1 MPASARRTVLRS
13 VASHLAATPAAEK
26 SVESPVLAKLGAVE
40 RYKYVTGKEPLIQ
53 GLWPAF
59 ITPLT
64 ADGEVDVAAVK
75 PLCDYLIDECGVHG
89 LYACGG
95 TGEMRSLDP
104 EARKTMCAATCEAVA
119 GRVPVVVCVGET
131 VDTAEAV
138 DLASHAKS
146 VGADGLSSTVPVWAV
161 GDPNLLELTVD
172 LYTALGE
179 VGLPLYAYW
188 IADTK
193 GDWGSQDYLDAMKDV
208 PNFAGLKFTDYTF
221 NIFQNLMSRS
231 GYSLNVVSGPD
242 EMMLAGKAA
251 GAHGA
256 IGTTYNVMPKM
267 NVAMH
272 NLFMAG
278 DMNGA
283 TDIMFKC
290 NRMIEI
296 LTGGAAEFKH
306 DGSQTLAA
314 CKAVMRELQGL
325 PAVRDVPC
333 QPPVPPRS
341 VRRRSIASHS
351 CTRLLCL
358 KGWLAGWLAG

>member
-1 MPASARRTVLRS
+1 MSRGRSRSSRCGQSRLHCKGVGSASVCARACAARGALLTFCAACTDLCLVL
-13 VASHLAATPAAEK
+13 V
-26 SVESPVLAKLGAVE
+26 
-40 RYKYVTGKEPLIQ
+40 Q

-64 ADGEVDVAAVK
+64 TDGEVDVAAVK
-75 PLCDYLIDECGVHG
+75 PLCDYLIDVCGVHG

-104 EARKTMCAATCEAVA
+104 EARKIMCAATCEAVA

-138 DLASHAKS
+138 DLAEHAKS
-146 VGADGLSSTVPVWAV
+146 VGADGLSSTVPKWAV
-161 GDPNLLELTVD
+161 GSPDLLQLTVD

-193 GDWGSQDYLDAMKDV
+193 GDWGAQDYLDAMADV

-231 GYSLNVVSGPD
+231 GYTLNVVSGPD

-290 NRMIEI
+290 NRVIEI
-296 LTGGAAEFKH
+296 LTGNAAEFKH
-306 DGSQTLAA
+306 DGTQTLAA

-325 PAVRDVPC
+325 PAVRRLC
-333 QPPVPPRS
+333 CSRKS
-341 VRRRSIASHS
+341 VLHNYRA
-351 CTRLLCL
+351 
-358 KGWLAGWLAG
+358 

>member
-1 MPASARRTVLRS
+1 MIPPPICHALNQTRCVQ
-13 VASHLAATPAAEK
+13 VF
-26 SVESPVLAKLGAVE
+26 AKLGSID

-64 ADGEVDVAAVK
+64 KDGEVDVAAVK
-75 PLCDYLIDECGVHG
+75 PLCNYLIDECGVHG

-138 DLASHAKS
+138 DLAEHAKS

-161 GDPNLLELTVD
+161 DDPDLLSLTVD

-193 GDWGSQDYLDAMKDV
+193 GDWSSQDYLDAMADV

-221 NIFQNLMSRS
+221 NTFQNLMSRS

-267 NVAMH
+267 NVAI
-272 NLFMAG
+272 NDLFLAG
-278 DMNGA
+278 DMAGA
-283 TDIMFKC
+283 TDLMFK
-290 NRMIEI
+290 
-296 LTGGAAEFKH
+296 
-306 DGSQTLAA
+306 
-314 CKAVMRELQGL
+314 
-325 PAVRDVPC
+325 
-333 QPPVPPRS
+333 
-341 VRRRSIASHS
+341 
-351 CTRLLCL
+351 
-358 KGWLAGWLAG
+358 W